1 VGAQLLSDSD
11 LIVGYTLLVNTVLIN
26 PETER
31 HSRHQFESS
40 NRTSGD
46 IAIEVRMTA
55 LECNQNGSI
64 LDACLNHLDGT
75 GGALRGLDDL
85 DGIHVG
91 GDGRK
96 CEHWSV
102 CG

>member
-1 VGAQLLSDSD
+1 
-11 LIVGYTLLVNTVLIN
+11 
-26 PETER
+26 
-31 HSRHQFESS
+31 
-40 NRTSGD
+40 
-46 IAIEVRMTA
+46 MTA